1 MKVLQDKLEK
11 IRIKQMKKREQKL
24 KIKLQKTPNINESLK
39 ENINLVSRE
48 VIIRLKPFTEASKDF
63 IMKERNRNCNM
74 QSKITVQIPAPIG
87 NSKVDLLKNHP

>member
-1 MKVLQDKLEK
+1 
-11 IRIKQMKKREQKL
+11 MKKREQKL

-74 QSKITVQIPAPIG
+74 QSKITV
-87 NSKVDLLKNHP
+87 